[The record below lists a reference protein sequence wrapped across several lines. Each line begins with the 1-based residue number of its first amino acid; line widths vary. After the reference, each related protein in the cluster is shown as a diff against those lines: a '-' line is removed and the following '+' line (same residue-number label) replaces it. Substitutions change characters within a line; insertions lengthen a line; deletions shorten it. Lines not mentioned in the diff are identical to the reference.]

1 MRSPNW
7 FITTAKGTKQG
18 DFKKEGLVKG
28 QDKWIPLHS
37 LEYGVLVPYDVAS
50 GHSSG
55 KRQHQPFTMHKV
67 PGASSPQW
75 FQALVNNEV
84 LTTVK
89 VERYE
94 MLNAKQTLTFTFE
107 LTNCQVLAWNVE
119 TLEEAIS
126 GEARPSEYLLE
137 EIKLSFQKIEFN
149 YAPGKTTALDDWM
162 AG

>member
-1 MRSPNW
+1 
-7 FITTAKGTKQG
+7 
-18 DFKKEGLVKG
+18 
-28 QDKWIPLHS
+28 
-37 LEYGVLVPYDVAS
+37 
-50 GHSSG
+50 
-55 KRQHQPFTMHKV
+55 MHKV

-149 YAPGKTTALDDWM
+149 FAPGKTTSMDDWM